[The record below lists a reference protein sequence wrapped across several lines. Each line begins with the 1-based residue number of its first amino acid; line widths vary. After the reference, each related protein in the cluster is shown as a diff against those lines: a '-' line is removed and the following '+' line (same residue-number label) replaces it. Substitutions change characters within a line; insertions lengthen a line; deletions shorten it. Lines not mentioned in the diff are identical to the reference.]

1 MDLTTAYGAK
11 EVVYGIIQVNSASAI
26 VLFDP
31 RASHSFISSAYI
43 KEHKI
48 VMLPMRKPVI
58 VKTPRGEIKA
68 DHICPKVSL
77 DIKGVNFVA
86 NLIVLESMKVD
97 VILGQGWLSAC
108 KGVIKYAQCLVL
120 LITSLGERIEYES
133 IQPAPKEDENDLFE
147 GVSCE
152 DGKVDCEFSYG
163 NVEEQTP
170 WEGDMR
176 HL

>member
-1 MDLTTAYGAK
+1 MTTTHGAK
-11 EVVYGIIQVNSASAI
+11 EVVYGFIPVNSASAT

-77 DIKGVNFVA
+77 DIKGVNFMA
-86 NLIVLESMKVD
+86 NLIVLELVDID
-97 VILGQGWLSAC
+97 VILGIGWLSAC
-108 KGVIKYAQCLVL
+108 KGVIKYA
-120 LITSLGERIEYES
+120 
-133 IQPAPKEDENDLFE
+133 
-147 GVSCE
+147 
-152 DGKVDCEFSYG
+152 
-163 NVEEQTP
+163 
-170 WEGDMR
+170 
-176 HL
+176 